1 MIFFYY
7 FTNMKLFAPSFLK
20 NFLSLNFILIMLFSY
35 NLAKAQE
42 NKFEGKIKEKKENT
56 KTTKLE
62 INKDI
67 EQEITY
73 GNKHIYQ
80 LQLTKNQYIHILIK
94 QKGVNIKSTIFDP
107 DKIPVLEF
115 EGFGSNQGLE
125 EIFLVTQKTGLYKLE
140 LSSLEEQV
148 IGKYKI
154 GISQLREATSQ
165 DVDYFNGF
173 IDAYKFFLQ
182 AYQLYTD
189 PSKDSIEKAIEN
201 YIKALSI
208 YEKIGNIEGQANINV
223 FLGTAYSIIG
233 GNDQALECLNKSL
246 PKWKQLDNPS
256 SEANTLQLI
265 GGIYNFIGDNQ
276 KALEY
281 LNQALKIVNEIE
293 NTAVE
298 AAIAFNIGKVHR
310 DMGDN
315 QKALEMLN
323 RSLELDTKT
332 GNLSSK
338 AYTLNFIGVVYIEL
352 GDNQKALAVLF
363 EALNLHIKLKDI
375 SGQATAYNS
384 IGGFYLY
391 LAKFDDALEFLNKA
405 LELHTKLGDLI
416 GINETLSNLGA
427 TYKQIGEK
435 EQALKYLNKALNIQ
449 VELKEIVAQAVTLNT
464 IAGIYIEQKQYD
476 KALTYLEKSL
486 ELNKTTGNRF
496 QEASNLINFGIVYKA
511 KGELEKALELSNQA
525 LEIYKSI
532 KNPSGQSEALFRI
545 ASVNRNTNNLDQA
558 LESIKESVEIVESS
572 RDNIKI
578 QDLRT
583 SYFSSAQDKYKFYID
598 LLMQLHRQQPLAGY
612 DIQAFIVNENSHARS
627 LLDLVNQS
635 KVDIRKGLSVE
646 LIKQEEDLKKE
657 LNEKTA
663 ALLKAQ
669 LDGKELS
676 KEEISNLEKKIKE
689 IKKELEQIELKT
701 KNESIIYATL
711 NKPKPI
717 SLEEIQREILDQDTV
732 LLEYCLGENDSYLW
746 VVSFNHFASY
756 RLAKRSIINKK
767 AKDLYNSLSTM
778 TNFGLKGKR
787 KLLKQDYENLATE
800 LSDLL
805 LLPAIDKLDKKRLV
819 IVADGI
825 LNFIPFS
832 TLAEPKTKKLPS
844 KQYLPLIVNHTIV
857 TEPSIATLLLLKK
870 YKLDKI
876 ATTKTITLFGDPIF
890 GYDDVRVRK
899 SLFSKETKQKLE
911 KIGHLKSQNE
921 ELSRTISKQSFVRF
935 GDKLTRLKFTG
946 EEIKNIISL
955 LPYDQSEVWLGF
967 DANLNNVTNR
977 NLKKY
982 QYIHFATHGLVDSE
996 NPQFTALV
1004 LSLIDKDGKEINGFL
1019 TLNEIFNL
1027 RFDAE
1032 MITLSACQTALGKEV
1047 SGEGLIGLTH
1057 AFMYAGTKRLVV
1069 SLWNINDQATAQLMV
1084 KFYKEIFNSKLT
1096 PSEALRTAQLSM
1108 MKEPKWQSPY
1118 YWAAF
1123 QLQGEW

>member
-1 MIFFYY
+1 
-7 FTNMKLFAPSFLK
+7 
-20 NFLSLNFILIMLFSY
+20 MLVSY

-42 NKFEGKIKEKKENT
+42 NISEGKIEKKKENT
-56 KTTKLE
+56 QTTKLE

-80 LQLTKNQYIHILIK
+80 LQLTKNQYLRISIK

-107 DKIPVLEF
+107 DKIPVVEF

-125 EIFLVTQKTGLYKLE
+125 EIFLVTQKTGLYSLE
-140 LSSLEEQV
+140 LNSLEEQV

-154 GISQLREATSQ
+154 GISKLREATPQ
-165 DVDYFNGF
+165 DVEYFNGF
-173 IDAYKFFLQ
+173 IDAYKFFSQ
-182 AYQLYTD
+182 AYQLNTEQ
-189 PSKDSIEKAIEN
+189 SKDSIEKAIEN
-201 YIKALSI
+201 YIKSLSI

-223 FLGTAYSIIG
+223 FLGTAYTTIG
-233 GNDQALECLNKSL
+233 RNDQALECLNKAL
-246 PKWKQLDNPS
+246 AKWKQLDNPS

-265 GGIYNFIGDNQ
+265 GEIYNFIGDNQ

-281 LNQALKIVNEIE
+281 LNQALKIANEAE
-293 NTAVE
+293 NIAIE
-298 AAIAFNIGKVHR
+298 AAIAFNIGKVYR
-310 DMGDN
+310 DIGNN
-315 QKALEMLN
+315 QKALEILN
-323 RSLELDTKT
+323 RSLELDTKI
-332 GNLSSK
+332 GNLSGK
-338 AYTLNFIGVVYIEL
+338 THTLNFIGVVYIEL
-352 GDNQKALAVLF
+352 GDNQKALAALY
-363 EALNLHIKLKDI
+363 EALNLNIKLGDI

-384 IGGFYLY
+384 IGGFYFY
-391 LAKFDDALEFLNKA
+391 LANFDDALEFFNKA
-405 LELHTKLGDLI
+405 LELRTKLGDLI
-416 GINETLSNLGA
+416 GINEILSNLGA
-427 TYKQIGEK
+427 IYKKKGNK
-435 EQALKYLNKALNIQ
+435 EAALKCLNKALNIQ
-449 VELKEIVAQAVTLNT
+449 LELKEIVAQAVTLNT
-464 IAGIYIEQKQYD
+464 IAVIYIEQKKYD
-476 KALTYLEKSL
+476 KALNYLEKSL
-486 ELNKTTGNRF
+486 ELNKTTGNLS
-496 QEASNLINFGIVYKA
+496 QEASNLINFGIVYEA
-511 KGELEKALELSNQA
+511 KRELEKALEFSNQA

-532 KNPSGQSEALFRI
+532 KNPIGQSEALFII
-545 ASVNRNTNNLDQA
+545 ASIKCNTNNLDQA
-558 LESIKESVEIVESS
+558 LESIKESIEIVESS

-598 LLMQLHRQQPLAGY
+598 LLMQLHRQQPLVGY
-612 DIQAFIVNENSHARS
+612 DIQAFIVNENSHART

-635 KVDIRKGLSVE
+635 KVDIRKGLNVE
-646 LIKQEEDLKKE
+646 LIKQEEDLNEE

-669 LDGKELS
+669 LGDKKLS
-676 KEEISNLEKKIKE
+676 KEEIFKLQKEIKE
-689 IKKELEQIELKT
+689 INKELEQIELKI
-701 KNESIIYATL
+701 KNGSTIYATL

-717 SLEEIQREILDQDTV
+717 SLEEIQREILDQNTV

-767 AKDLYNSLSTM
+767 AKDLYNSLSTN
-778 TNFGLKGKR
+778 TDFGLKGKARLVR
-787 KLLKQDYENLATE
+787 KDYENLATE

-805 LLPAIDKLDKKRLV
+805 LLPAINKLDKKRLV

-832 TLAEPKTKKLPS
+832 TLAEPKIKKLPS
-844 KQYLPLIVNHTIV
+844 KQYLPLIVNHTII
-857 TEPSIATLLLLKK
+857 TEPSISTLLLLKQK
-870 YKLDKI
+870 NSHNI
-876 ATTKTITLFGDPIF
+876 ATAKTIILFGDPIF
-890 GYDDVRVRK
+890 GYDDVRIRE
-899 SLFSKETKQKLE
+899 SLFSKEAKQKLK

-921 ELSRTISKQSFVRF
+921 KLSRTILEKPFIRF
-935 GDKLTRLKFTG
+935 GGKLTRLKFTG
-946 EEIKNIISL
+946 EEIKTITSF
-955 LPYDQSEVWLGF
+955 LPYDQSEACLGF
-967 DANLNNVTNR
+967 DANLNNITNR

-1004 LSLIDKDGKEINGFL
+1004 LSLIDKEGKEINGFL

-1057 AFMYAGTKRLVV
+1057 AFMHAGTKRLVV
-1069 SLWNINDQATAQLMV
+1069 SLWNTNDQATAELMV
-1084 KFYKEIFNSKLT
+1084 KFYREIFNSKLT
-1096 PSEALRTAQLSM
+1096 PSEALRTAQLSL
-1108 MKEPKWQSPY
+1108 MKEPKWQLPY